1 MFSRKTTADFFGGGT
16 EEIISRSDGSKPLT
30 QTKKQSLTKVKHCF
44 FMSLVYEKAALTSAC
59 ARKKPREI
67 AGDYL

>member
-1 MFSRKTTADFFGGGT
+1 MFSRKTTAYFFGDL
-16 EEIISRSDGSKPLT
+16 EEIISRSDGSKLLT
-30 QTKKQSLTKVKHCF
+30 QTKKQRLTKVKHCF

>member
-1 MFSRKTTADFFGGGT
+1 MHNAKKVSAVADAFLCYIFWWDFFCCG
-16 EEIISRSDGSKPLT
+16 I
-30 QTKKQSLTKVKHCF
+30 KQMPFEVSLKGLV
-44 FMSLVYEKAALTSAC
+44 MSLVYEKAALTSAC